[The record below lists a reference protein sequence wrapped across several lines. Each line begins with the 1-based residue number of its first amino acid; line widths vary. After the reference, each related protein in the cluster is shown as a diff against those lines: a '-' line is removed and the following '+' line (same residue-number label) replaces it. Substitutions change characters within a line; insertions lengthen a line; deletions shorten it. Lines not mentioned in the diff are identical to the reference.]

1 MSLNKD
7 STKQA
12 LKVSIEAG
20 DVDGQVKK
28 IPSSTSSENDIKN
41 NARPDHIR
49 ISLDNSLIYFHDH
62 IVDVNLVNVQFSIL
76 AIGTHELKV
85 QVGEY
90 NTTTKDEDIWNITT
104 FTYLFSNFA

>member
-1 MSLNKD
+1 MIQNDNDYLFREIIHVQLSYGNVKYNNN
-7 STKQA
+7 
-12 LKVSIEAG
+12 ENM
-20 DVDGQVKK
+20 DVGQIKK
-28 IPSSTSSENDIKN
+28 KMPSSTSSENDIKN

-62 IVDVNLVNVQFSIL
+62 IVDVNLGNVQFSIL

-90 NTTTKDEDIWNITT
+90 NTTTK
-104 FTYLFSNFA
+104 